1 MKPPSD
7 LQMLIYWGGF
17 AFVWMLLTCL
27 AWRLCYRTTPARKT
41 SLSVV
46 AVLAIAFAV
55 QVTVSVSTWPV
66 LSDDIWRYIFDGSQ
80 LGIHGNNPYHVTPQQ
95 VEQIWHVNYP
105 EMVTVYQP
113 TSQWVFAGLA
123 QVTDAIFARP
133 LSALVYEPVVVFR
146 LGLAGFSLCVTG
158 LLIMK
163 LIREGRSPWW
173 AALWAWHPLAV
184 SEVAWSGHQ
193 DVIGIVWLIMTLTMT
208 DWLGEGGAI
217 RLNTALSGS
226 TARKDILIAL
236 GAGSAFAL
244 AIGVKPLV
252 VPLAVPLA
260 WSLRHKPKMLVA
272 AACATVMT
280 LVALYLPFALAD
292 GGLGGMLDT
301 VRIFTAKWAFNS
313 SLYAPLVSMLG
324 KPAACTILAG
334 VLLALLVWATAAF
347 DAWRACMVY
356 LLAALLLSSTA
367 HPWYLLWALALLAIR
382 FNPALWAFSLTVSC
396 SYVAL
401 ADLETYRVPLW
412 AKCVEYGPVYALI
425 LWQAVRLFN
434 RDKRTGLG

>member
-1 MKPPSD
+1 MKPLSY

-17 AFVWMLLTCL
+17 AFAWMLLTWL
-27 AWRLCYRTTPARKT
+27 AWWLCRRTAPARKT
-41 SLSVV
+41 NLSTI

-55 QVTVSVSTWPV
+55 QATLSVSTWPV

-80 LGIHGNNPYHVTPQQ
+80 LGIHGNNPYHVAPQQ
-95 VEQIWHVNYP
+95 VEQIWQVNYP

-123 QVTDAIFARP
+123 QVTDAIFTRP
-133 LSALVYEPVVVFR
+133 FSALVYEPAAVFR

-163 LIREGRSPWW
+163 LIREDRSPWW

-193 DVIGIVWLIMTLTMT
+193 DVIGIVWLILALTMT
-208 DWLGEGGAI
+208 DWLGEGRAI
-217 RLNTALSGS
+217 QPSAALPGS
-226 TARKDILIAL
+226 TARKGMLIAL
-236 GAGSAFAL
+236 SAGSAFAL

-280 LVALYLPFALAD
+280 LMALYLPFALAD
-292 GGLGGMLDT
+292 GGLGGMLET

-313 SLYAPLVSMLG
+313 SLHTPLVSMLG
-324 KPAACTILAG
+324 KPVAYTILAG
-334 VLLALLVWATAAF
+334 VLLALLIWATAAF

-382 FNPALWAFSLTVSC
+382 FNTALWAFSLTISC

-412 AKCVEYGPVYALI
+412 AKCIEYGPVYALV
-425 LWQAVRLFN
+425 LWQAARLFN